1 MSTGFSTGCLGKNLV
16 FPGLFGKAVK
26 KTPQLCEQLWRTLVY
41 RTQLLTELCVLQSG
55 GKDPVVF
62 AVGGAVEV
70 HLDAAVF
77 QNVVVHVDE
86 ILFPDL

>member
-1 MSTGFSTGCLGKNLV
+1 MSTGFSTGSLGKTLV
-16 FPGLFGKAVK
+16 LPGFLGKAVK

-41 RTQLLTELCVLQSG
+41 RTQLCVLQSG

-62 AVGGAVEV
+62 AVGSAVEV
-70 HLDAAVF
+70 YLDAAVF
-77 QNVVVHVDE
+77 QNVVVHVNE

>member
-1 MSTGFSTGCLGKNLV
+1 MSTGFSTGCLEKTLV
-16 FPGLFGKAVK
+16 FPGFFGKAVK

-41 RTQLLTELCVLQSG
+41 RTRLCVLQSG